1 MAKKRYL
8 VTGSLPVADTQPGEE
23 FSAEFQRHEEEAL
36 MASGAIALAPKP
48 ASQPKE
54 K

>member
-8 VTGSLPVADTQPGEE
+8 VTGSQPVYATQPGEE
-23 FSAEFQRHEEEAL
+23 FEVDMPPEQEESL
-36 MASGAIALAPKP
+36 LSIGAIALSSDK
-48 ASQPKE
+48 PKE